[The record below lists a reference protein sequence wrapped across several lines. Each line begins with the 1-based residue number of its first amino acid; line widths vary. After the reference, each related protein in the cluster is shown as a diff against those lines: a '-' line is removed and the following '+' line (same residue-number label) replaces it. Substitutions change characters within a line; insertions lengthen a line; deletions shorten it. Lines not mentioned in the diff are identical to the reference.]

1 MNNVNKNLC
10 VLLPNFCIEKLI
22 KIAQHLFSEEESKL
36 LENALIMK
44 VCENDEMEGVG
55 KRSLVPIK
63 DEAKNPH
70 SIKNLPAEDK
80 PREKMMA
87 KGQEALSVVELLAIL
102 INTGTSKKSA
112 LGIALELY
120 NKANQSLS
128 RLSRF
133 SLHDLKTVSGIGDAK
148 AITLAAALELGRRR
162 QVLEAEERIVIKDS
176 RSAADILI
184 PILRDKSHE
193 MFYVIYLNNA
203 QSIIHYES
211 ISSGGTTATVVDLK
225 VILKNAIGF
234 LTAKVIVAHNHPS
247 GNLQPSSQDIH
258 LTKKL
263 KSALELVDI
272 QLIDHIIVG
281 GNHYYSFADNGMI

>member
-1 MNNVNKNLC
+1 MNGVNKNLNI
-10 VLLPNFCIEKLI
+10 LLHDFCTKQLNE
-22 KIAQHLFSEEESKL
+22 IAQFLILEKESSFFK
-36 LENALIMK
+36 NALIME
-44 VCENDEMEGVG
+44 VCENEEKERAGD
-55 KRSLVPIK
+55 KIFVPLK
-63 DEAKNPH
+63 EEAKNPY
-70 SIKNLPAEDK
+70 SIKNLPEEDK

-133 SLHDLKTVSGIGDAK
+133 NLQDLKTVSGIGDAK

-162 QVLEAEERIVIKDS
+162 QVLEAEERIIIKDS

-193 MFYVIYLNNA
+193 MFYVVYMNNA

-263 KSALELVDI
+263 KTALELLDI

-281 GNHYYSFADNGMI
+281 GNDYYSFADNGLI